1 MLTSSITNI
10 SNALFFLPIVYFLP
24 VSAEERMR
32 SKPEKVQPR
41 ISWKCDCEQRN
52 FWLKPHLYTINL
64 LKVTYEA
71 SCDGLYQINTIVH
84 NANPHKA
91 LPRFSN
97 SVCGLAKD
105 HIQIKRAEGLGA
117 WLQWRMS
124 FHPQKCQLLRMTSN
138 KSPVN
143 AYYTTKSHR
152 SSHCQV
158 HWHISP

>member
-32 SKPEKVQPR
+32 SKPEKVQPT
-41 ISWKCDCEQRN
+41 ISWKYDCEQRN

-64 LKVTYEA
+64 RKVTYEA

-117 WLQWRMS
+117 WLT
-124 FHPQKCQLLRMTSN
+124 CT
-138 KSPVN
+138 
-143 AYYTTKSHR
+143 
-152 SSHCQV
+152 
-158 HWHISP
+158 